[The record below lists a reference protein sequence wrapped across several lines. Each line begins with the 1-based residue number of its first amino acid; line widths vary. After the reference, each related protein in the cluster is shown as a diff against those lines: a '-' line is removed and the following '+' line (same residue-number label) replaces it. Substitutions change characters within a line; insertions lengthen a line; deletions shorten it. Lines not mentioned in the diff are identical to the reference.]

1 MQQGFFVLFLFCGS
15 LCVSPKWC
23 RLLLLLFNL
32 LCRYRVLL
40 ADAALGFLSHT
51 NKEIFKV
58 DQIFAVAPEA
68 DVAVAAVAAADLVA
82 DEV

>member
-1 MQQGFFVLFLFCGS
+1 MFVAGFLRSVP

-58 DQIFAVAPEA
+58 DQIFAVAP
-68 DVAVAAVAAADLVA
+68 
-82 DEV
+82 

>member
-1 MQQGFFVLFLFCGS
+1 M
-15 LCVSPKWC
+15 
-23 RLLLLLFNL
+23 
-32 LCRYRVLL
+32 L